1 MGREAFMNTL
11 LIPCLG
17 RRLVNGI
24 PQYVGRHPNGKLLIE
39 RCIEGINCS
48 LYSRILIA
56 ILKEDE
62 ERYQAGS
69 IILSEL
75 TGYPVELIYLDEM
88 TSGPAETVYKVLKI
102 ADVTGSVVIKDAD
115 NYLKMGEQPCGNF
128 IAGLDLNTWN
138 RDIHNL
144 RNKSFLIVNEQKN
157 ILDIIEKQ
165 VRSDVICLGLYGFQ
179 RSKDFITA
187 YEHLNDP
194 SYPITK
200 LYVSHVISYLIGYS
214 GRVFHYVPCTEYE
227 NWGDERLWREMQE
240 DYSLYFLD
248 LDHLFDKSE
257 FVSEEEICRNI
268 RLLQDRGA
276 SFIGYS
282 VKGRDQD
289 IGALQVFSSKDIR
302 LTGVV
307 RNCPWS
313 ENALV
318 IHSGMELNNFYHKGF
333 E

>member
-1 MGREAFMNTL
+1 MSTL
-11 LIPCLG
+11 IVPCLG

-24 PQYVGRHPNGKLLIE
+24 PQYVGRHPNGKLLVE
-39 RCIEGINCS
+39 RCIEGISSS
-48 LYSRILIA
+48 LYSRLLIA
-56 ILKEDE
+56 ILREDE

-75 TGYPVELIYLDEM
+75 KGYPAEAIYFDKM
-88 TSGPAETVYKVLKI
+88 TSGPAETVYEVLTK
-102 ADVTGSVVIKDAD
+102 ADVTGPVIIKDSD
-115 NYLKMGEQPCGNF
+115 NYLKMAEQPRGNF

-187 YEHLNDP
+187 YEHLNNP
-194 SYPITK
+194 SYPITR

-214 GRVFHYVPCTEYE
+214 GQVFHYVPCTEYE
-227 NWGDERLWREMQE
+227 NWGDERLWQEMQE
-240 DYSLYFLD
+240 DYSLYFLN
-248 LDHLFDKSE
+248 LDHLFDGSE
-257 FVSEEEICRNI
+257 SVSKEEICRNI

-282 VKGRDQD
+282 VKDRDQD
-289 IGALQVFSSKDIR
+289 IEAVEVFRSKDIN
-302 LTGVV
+302 LASIV

-313 ENALV
+313 ENVLV
-318 IHSGMELNNFYHKGF
+318 IHSGMELDNFYRRVF

>member
-1 MGREAFMNTL
+1 MSTL
-11 LIPCLG
+11 IVPCLG

-24 PQYVGRHPNGKLLIE
+24 PQYVGRHPNGKLLVE
-39 RCIEGINCS
+39 RCIEGISSS
-48 LYSRILIA
+48 LYSRLLIA
-56 ILKEDE
+56 ILREDE

-75 TGYPVELIYLDEM
+75 KGYPAEAIYFDKM
-88 TSGPAETVYKVLKI
+88 TSGPAETVYEVLTK
-102 ADVTGSVVIKDAD
+102 ADVTGPVIIKDSD
-115 NYLKMGEQPCGNF
+115 NYLKMAEQPRGNF

-179 RSKDFITA
+179 RLKDFITA
-187 YEHLNDP
+187 YEHLNNP
-194 SYPITK
+194 SYPITR

-214 GRVFHYVPCTEYE
+214 GQVFHYVPCTEYE
-227 NWGDERLWREMQE
+227 NWGDERLWQEMQE
-240 DYSLYFLD
+240 DYSLYFLN
-248 LDHLFDKSE
+248 LDHLFDGSE
-257 FVSEEEICRNI
+257 SVSKEEICRNI

-282 VKGRDQD
+282 VKDRDQD
-289 IGALQVFSSKDIR
+289 IEAVEVFRSKDIN
-302 LTGVV
+302 LASIV

-313 ENALV
+313 ENVLV
-318 IHSGMELNNFYHKGF
+318 IHSGMELDNFYRRVF

>member
-1 MGREAFMNTL
+1 MSTL
-11 LIPCLG
+11 IVPCLG

-24 PQYVGRHPNGKLLIE
+24 PQYVGRLPNGKLLVE
-39 RCIEGINCS
+39 RCIEGISSS
-48 LYSRILIA
+48 LYSRLLIA
-56 ILKEDE
+56 ILREDE

-75 TGYPVELIYLDEM
+75 KGYPAEAIYFDKM
-88 TSGPAETVYKVLKI
+88 TSGPAETVYEVLTK
-102 ADVTGSVVIKDAD
+102 ADVTGPVIIKDSD
-115 NYLKMGEQPCGNF
+115 NYLKMAEQPRGNF

-187 YEHLNDP
+187 YEHLNNP
-194 SYPITK
+194 SYPITR

-214 GRVFHYVPCTEYE
+214 GQVFHYVPCTEYE
-227 NWGDERLWREMQE
+227 NWGDERLWLEMQE
-240 DYSLYFLD
+240 DYSHYFLN
-248 LDHLFDKSE
+248 LDHLFDGSE
-257 FVSEEEICRNI
+257 SVSKEEICRNI

-282 VKGRDQD
+282 VKDRDQD
-289 IGALQVFSSKDIR
+289 IEAVEVFRSKDIN
-302 LTGVV
+302 LASIV

-313 ENALV
+313 ENVLV
-318 IHSGMELNNFYHKGF
+318 IHSGMELDNFYRRVF